1 MTIPTDTAPRLTVTP
16 KSPPTGDPGKKT
28 LTKLGKSLKE
38 TYETVGGMVLLF
50 DMQCG
55 TAVIENAENMAR
67 SLDTLAQNNPKVKE
81 VLLKLTEAS
90 GWGQVLVAHAPVLL
104 AVYAHHG
111 GQVQSLFTGN
121 KPEPTPEYTQ
131 PPREHPPNNAER
143 SNGYYGD

>member
-1 MTIPTDTAPRLTVTP
+1 MSVPTDTAPKLTITP
-16 KSPPTGDPGKKT
+16 KGAPTGDYSKKP

-50 DMQCG
+50 DMPCG

-81 VLLKLTEAS
+81 ALLKLTEAS
-90 GWGQVLVAHAPVLL
+90 GWGQVIVAHAPVML

-111 GQVQSLFTGN
+111 GQVQNMFAG
-121 KPEPTPEYTQ
+121 KKEPTPEYSQ
-131 PPREHPPNNAER
+131 PSRQAPQNYAEY
-143 SNGYYGD
+143 SNDYYGG